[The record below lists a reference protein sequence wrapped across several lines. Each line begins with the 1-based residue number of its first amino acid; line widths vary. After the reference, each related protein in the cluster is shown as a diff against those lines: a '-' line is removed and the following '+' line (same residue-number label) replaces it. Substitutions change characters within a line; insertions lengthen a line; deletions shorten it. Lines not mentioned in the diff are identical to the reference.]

1 MNRRQVIYRIL
12 GFSAVAIS
20 GTGFWKFWSVYK
32 KPDLLYLTNKKAL
45 IAEIAETIIPG
56 TDTPGAKMAKVE
68 DFIIKM
74 VKDCTATK
82 SQNNFIKGL
91 IDLEEYTKQ
100 NYHKTYASCSANE
113 KEAILTHFENAEE
126 SHHLIHKLKQ
136 KVLGEN
142 FFYMFKSYTVIGY
155 CTSEPGA
162 TKGLSYDYLP
172 STFEACITI
181 GDKQKSWATK

>member
-12 GFSAVAIS
+12 GISAIAVS
-20 GTGFWKFWSVYK
+20 GAGFWKYWTIYK
-32 KPDLLYLTNKKAL
+32 KPDLLYLMSKKSL
-45 IAEIAETIIPG
+45 IAEIAETIIPA

-74 VKDCTATK
+74 VRDCTATK

-91 IDLEEYTKQ
+91 IDLEAYTEQ
-100 NYHKTYASCSANE
+100 NYGKTYILCNLRE
-113 KEAILTHFENAEE
+113 REAVLTHFENLEE
-126 SHHLIHKLKQ
+126 SHYLIRKLKQ
-136 KVLGEN
+136 KILGDN
-142 FFYMFKSYTVIGY
+142 FFYMFKSYTVTGY